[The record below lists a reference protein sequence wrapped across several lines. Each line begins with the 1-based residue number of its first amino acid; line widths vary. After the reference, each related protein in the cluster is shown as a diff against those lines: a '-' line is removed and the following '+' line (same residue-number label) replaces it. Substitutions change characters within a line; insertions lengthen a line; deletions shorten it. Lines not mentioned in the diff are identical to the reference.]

1 MLDVLSHIP
10 VLVIFA
16 YFVHLRGVGVVL
28 TLSGP
33 V

>member
-10 VLVIFA
+10 VLVIFT
-16 YFVHLRGVGVVL
+16 YFVHLRGIGAVL
-28 TLSGP
+28 MLLGR